1 VNSINMNKVFDIE
14 KKLQDIDLISE
25 MYIQSFDNK
34 KIIFKIIFN
43 GSPNQFIIL
52 ANEKNINFE
61 KEENIWKVK

>member
-1 VNSINMNKVFDIE
+1 M

-25 MYIQSFDNK
+25 MYIHSFDNK

-43 GSPNQFIIL
+43 GSPNQFITL

-61 KEENIWKVK
+61 KEKIYGK